1 LARNF
6 LIASTAVPCFPRAA
20 FARQACRK
28 LAAVLI
34 ASVSIS
40 HLATSGRRIDSDR
53 DDETPLREGTWP
65 KKLLECENGRLS
77 RPGLPGDPG
86 MRFGT
91 RASCICEPPR
101 VGYGAS
107 GAAPSASCTLY
118 RNPRTS
124 SRRRAT
130 GGSRDTQSRH
140 THGVPTMVLRCVL
153 VNVAPVF
160 SVLNEP
166 APTAFVKFCVIPV
179 S

>member
-1 LARNF
+1 MARNF

-65 KKLLECENGRLS
+65 KKLLECENGRWS

-101 VGYGAS
+101 VGYGA
-107 GAAPSASCTLY
+107 
-118 RNPRTS
+118 PRQARPVQEPTS

-130 GGSRDTQSRH
+130 GGSRDTQSRY

-160 SVLNEP
+160 SVLI
-166 APTAFVKFCVIPV
+166 F
-179 S
+179 

>member
-1 LARNF
+1 MARNF

-65 KKLLECENGRLS
+65 KKLLECENGRWS

-101 VGYGAS
+101 LGYGAS
-107 GAAPSASCTLY
+107 GAAPSASCTGTHA
-118 RNPRTS
+118 RVPNAGPPGGAGTH
-124 SRRRAT
+124 RAGTLT
-130 GGSRDTQSRH
+130 GAIQSTH
-140 THGVPTMVLRCVL
+140 HGVKVCFSECGPGVLI
-153 VNVAPVF
+153 F
-160 SVLNEP
+160 
-166 APTAFVKFCVIPV
+166 
-179 S
+179 

>member
-1 LARNF
+1 MARNF

-65 KKLLECENGRLS
+65 KKLLECENGRWS

-107 GAAPSASCTLY
+107 GAAPSASCTVQEPTHEFQTRGHGGEPGHTEPVHSRVRYKY
-118 RNPRTS
+118 RPW
-124 SRRRAT
+124 
-130 GGSRDTQSRH
+130 
-140 THGVPTMVLRCVL
+140 C
-153 VNVAPVF
+153 
-160 SVLNEP
+160 
-166 APTAFVKFCVIPV
+166 
-179 S
+179 